1 MKGFRDLLRISV
13 EDFNFLLEKVAPH
26 ITKKDTHLRKAISPK
41 DRLSVTLRFL
51 ATGECAHKSN
61 PNLRPPFSVGL
72 GTTRNVDVTY
82 LLYLPIS
89 LSIPLYLS
97 VSQVKPSIH

>member
-1 MKGFRDLLRISV
+1 MKGFQNLLRVSV

-61 PNLRPPFSVGL
+61 HILRPPFLCIPVHHITHVHSVN
-72 GTTRNVDVTY
+72 RKY
-82 LLYLPIS
+82 
-89 LSIPLYLS
+89 
-97 VSQVKPSIH
+97 